1 MGLKAHVE
9 KCPSSTP
16 TEAGGDRGGSHKT
29 ETNYA
34 QDILEVP
41 SAP

>member
-1 MGLKAHVE
+1 MALKAHVE

-16 TEAGGDRGGSHKT
+16 TEAGGTGVAHIKQKQIMRR
-29 ETNYA
+29 
-34 QDILEVP
+34 ILEVP

>member
-9 KCPSSTP
+9 KWPSSTP
-16 TEAGGDRGGSHKT
+16 AEAGGDQGGAHKT

-34 QDILEVP
+34 QDT
-41 SAP
+41 

>member
-16 TEAGGDRGGSHKT
+16 AGAGGDRGGALKT
-29 ETNYA
+29 EQITLR
-34 QDILEVP
+34 ILEVP